1 MEASVDPQ
9 PRGPDWMPIT
19 PKTGSLF
26 HAETHWIASSQ
37 FARELADICAA
48 PANLGL
54 FHVRVC
60 MVGRRSRAVPFF
72 GQEIDVAVAKRGA
85 LTRVKTEAKIHS
97 GAKPEFYRI
106 YKFEQATDVVRIM
119 RWI

>member
-1 MEASVDPQ
+1 
-9 PRGPDWMPIT
+9 
-19 PKTGSLF
+19 
-26 HAETHWIASSQ
+26 
-37 FARELADICAA
+37 
-48 PANLGL
+48 
-54 FHVRVC
+54 

-106 YKFEQATDVVRIM
+106 YKFEQATDVGTKQRDGRRPRNQVYYQGERAKA
-119 RWI
+119 RALDHPRVGRHPPL

>member
-1 MEASVDPQ
+1 
-9 PRGPDWMPIT
+9 
-19 PKTGSLF
+19 
-26 HAETHWIASSQ
+26 
-37 FARELADICAA
+37 
-48 PANLGL
+48 
-54 FHVRVC
+54 